1 MGGEEGVAG
10 ERAVRVP
17 QDLQP
22 RGALPDQRVR
32 AQAEDAGLLRG
43 QARDRLQV
51 EPHRTEPDASALTH
65 PHAGLREHARRPRVP
80 RPHRRQAHQSAHR
93 RLQTFQDFPR

>member
-22 RGALPDQRVR
+22 CGALPDQRVR
-32 AQAEDAGLLRG
+32 AQAEDTGLLRG
-43 QARDRLQV
+43 QARDRLKV

-65 PHAGLREHARRPRVP
+65 PHAGLREHARRPGVP